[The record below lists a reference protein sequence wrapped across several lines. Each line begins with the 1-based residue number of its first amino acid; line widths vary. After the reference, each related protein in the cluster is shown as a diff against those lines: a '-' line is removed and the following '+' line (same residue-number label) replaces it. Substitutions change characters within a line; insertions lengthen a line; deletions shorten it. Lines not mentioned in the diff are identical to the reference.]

1 MSSEVMVEAGA
12 ATETVAPESQNPEV
26 ASPDNSATEAGQQT
40 DATPDSGDDAD
51 KSLKRLQRRVDRVTA
66 ARYQA
71 EARAQQLEAELQRY
85 RQPAREEQTESV
97 TPDDIDRLATERA
110 REMRQAET
118 IAEQSGS
125 IRNAA
130 VKAAGGEAKFAQ
142 VFTVVVEEA
151 GPLADARTGQWTP
164 LGEAISRKGP
174 EAAAEMLVYLGKN
187 PDVAASLHGLDR
199 YDLAERVA
207 EIRADMR
214 SAKAEPKRS
223 NAPTPLQPVRAVS
236 GAPTPA
242 PGSDGYIPWKL
253 KQLRK

>member
-1 MSSEVMVEAGA
+1 MKMFVRGFAPVAVA
-12 ATETVAPESQNPEV
+12 AIVLA
-26 ASPDNSATEAGQQT
+26 AS
-40 DATPDSGDDAD
+40 
-51 KSLKRLQRRVDRVTA
+51 
-66 ARYQA
+66 
-71 EARAQQLEAELQRY
+71 AQ
-85 RQPAREEQTESV
+85 
-97 TPDDIDRLATERA
+97 
-110 REMRQAET
+110 
-118 IAEQSGS
+118 
-125 IRNAA
+125 AA
-130 VKAAGGEAKFAQ
+130 VKLPAVIGDNMVLQRNQPVPVWGWDAPGTE
-142 VFTVVVEEA
+142 VTV
-151 GPLADARTGQWTP
+151 T

-174 EAAAEMLVYLGKN
+174 EAAAEMLVYLGRN

-242 PGSDGYIPWKL
+242 PGSEGYIPWKL